1 MQLGKE
7 LATGFVTDDAQVT
20 AGEEASLPAGGTDA
34 AAPETSASP
43 AAPASAPEPEPA
55 AAG

>member
-7 LATGFVTDDAQVT
+7 LATGFVTDDAQAT
-20 AGEEASLPAGGTDA
+20 AGEEASPPAGGADA
-34 AAPETSASP
+34 AAPETSRS
-43 AAPASAPEPEPA
+43 AALTPAPEPEPA

>member
-7 LATGFVTDDAQVT
+7 LATGFVTDDAQAT
-20 AGEEASLPAGGTDA
+20 ANEEASLTASGVDA
-34 AAPETSASP
+34 QAPGPSP
-43 AAPASAPEPEPA
+43 SPDPEPEPA

>member
-7 LATGFVTDDAQVT
+7 LATGFVADDVQAAPGQE
-20 AGEEASLPAGGTDA
+20 ANLPPDGADAKAPEASPST
-34 AAPETSASP
+34 APD
-43 AAPASAPEPEPA
+43 PEPA

>member
-7 LATGFVTDDAQVT
+7 LATGFVTDDEQVT
-20 AGEEASLPAGGTDA
+20 AGAEASLPAGGADA
-34 AAPETSASP
+34 AAPEASPSP
-43 AAPASAPEPEPA
+43 AAPTAEPEPA

>member
-7 LATGFVTDDAQVT
+7 LATGFVTDDVQAVPGQET
-20 AGEEASLPAGGTDA
+20 DLPSDGAADAKAPEASP
-34 AAPETSASP
+34 SP
-43 AAPASAPEPEPA
+43 APDPEPA

>member
-7 LATGFVTDDAQVT
+7 LATGFVRDDAQAT
-20 AGEEASLPAGGTDA
+20 TDPEAGLPPGGADVKAPEVSTVA
-34 AAPETSASP
+34 AA
-43 AAPASAPEPEPA
+43 EPEPA